1 MGSFS
6 NPEMQSWMPFILGG
20 KKSMTD
26 KLILMQYLQMAENQG
41 KNFCNDTGSKLNFQV
56 SRE

>member
-41 KNFCNDTGSKLNFQV
+41 KKFRFLGVPNSIWP
-56 SRE
+56 